1 MPPPYGFSWVDKPH
15 LAGSAR
21 PDAPDDL
28 VWLREQGIQLVVTLS
43 EEPLPRSWVN
53 DAGLFSMHVPI
64 IDMHP
69 PSQKQLDLILGSI
82 EKARG
87 QKMGVDVHCTAGIG
101 RTGTILACYLV
112 KQGMPGATAVAKIRE
127 LRPGSV
133 ETDEQVEAVIEF
145 ARRIRSGP

>member
-1 MPPPYGFSWVDKPH
+1 MPPPYGFSWIDKPH

-21 PDAPDDL
+21 PDAADEL
-28 VWLREQGIQLVVTLS
+28 VWLRDQGIQLVVTLS
-43 EEPLPRSWVN
+43 EDPLPRSWVN
-53 DAGLFSMHVPI
+53 DAGLFAMHVPI
-64 IDMHP
+64 VDMHP

-82 EKARG
+82 DKARR
-87 QKMGVDVHCTAGIG
+87 QNMGVDVHCTAGIG

-127 LRPGSV
+127 MRPGSV

-145 ARRIRSGP
+145 ARRIRSGT